1 MDNGSDTNTLINLT
15 QKLLDSIANKD
26 WDTYA
31 SLVEEKFTAIEK
43 EANYNVVEGLEFHK
57 FYFDLPN
64 DQNIAIKETIIQPLI
79 RITGEIGIVCYKR
92 LRTIVNIDNN
102 TTKTEVGTET
112 RVWRNNL
119 NTGWRLIHFHKS

>member
-64 DQNIAIKETIIQPLI
+64 DQNIAIKENILQPLI
-79 RITGEIGIVCYKR
+79 RITGDIGIVCYKR